1 MSNRVHLQRTK
12 GWRMPPNTRR
22 VDRSTVF
29 GNPFEVG
36 KYGVEDAVGMHRA
49 WLTGAL
55 TEQQIDARFPRI
67 VAKHLIAR
75 RRRVLASLHGLRGRN
90 LACECPPLK
99 TCHADSLLELVNAS
113 NPLAHRSPQT
123 AQR

>member
-1 MSNRVHLQRTK
+1 MSSRVHLQRTE
-12 GWRMPPNTRR
+12 GWKLPPNTRK

-36 KYGVEDAVGMHRA
+36 KYGVDDAVGMHRA

-55 TEQQIDARFPRI
+55 TEQQINARFPRI
-67 VAKHLIAR
+67 VAKHLMAR
-75 RRRVLASLHGLRGRN
+75 RRRVLASLRGLRGMS
-90 LACECPPLK
+90 LACGCPPLIA
-99 TCHADSLLELVNAS
+99 CHADVLLELANA
-113 NPLAHRSPQT
+113 NPLACRITQT